1 MKTIL
6 AASLIALM
14 SSSAVFAWESADI
27 EQLVGGVQEAL
38 NEIDDVTSAVGVTQ
52 EAVNAANLVS
62 LVDAG
67 GLDEIAQG
75 SWLEQ
80 DAENSI
86 DSGGS
91 YMWWSWH
98 PDYAVIKDVTQSAT
112 NVANSVSLGTD
123 VVDTPEGALY
133 LDKIKQGAFVDQYA
147 TNDIE
152 TAYTVEDVSQS
163 AVNAA
168 NLISSDVATEDLYKV
183 KQFAVGDQ
191 DAYNTIVFKKSI
203 DGNATEVVG
212 EATVVIPSTQDATN
226 VVNSVSVQSVS
237 KTLAQFSAVEQDA
250 KNVADSVG
258 SNSNVWDFN
267 QTAVNATN
275 LVSIGA
281 INDTLDISQVA
292 FASQEASNLLDA
304 NGTVEQVVQSA
315 TNVAN
320 SIGSLD

>member
-1 MKTIL
+1 
-6 AASLIALM
+6 M
-14 SSSAVFAWESADI
+14 SSSAALAESADI
-27 EQLVGGVQEAL
+27 LQLVGGVQEAL

-91 YMWWSWH
+91 YIWWSWH

-123 VVDTPEGALY
+123 VVDAPEGALY
-133 LDKIKQGAFVDQYA
+133 LDEIKQGAFVDQYA

-168 NLISSDVATEDLYKV
+168 NLISVDVATSELKDIV
-183 KQFAVGDQ
+183 QFAVGDQ

-212 EATVVIPSTQDATN
+212 EATVVIPSTQSATN

>member
-6 AASLIALM
+6 AASLVALM
-14 SSSAVFAWESADI
+14 SSSAALAESADI
-27 EQLVGGVQEAL
+27 LQLVGGVQEAL

-91 YMWWSWH
+91 YIWWSWH

-123 VVDTPEGALY
+123 VVDAPEGALY
-133 LDKIKQGAFVDQYA
+133 LDEIKQGAFVDQYA

-168 NLISSDVATEDLYKV
+168 NLISVDVATSELKDIV
-183 KQFAVGDQ
+183 QFAVGDQ

-212 EATVVIPSTQDATN
+212 EATVVIPSTQSATN

>member
-86 DSGGS
+86 ESGWDWVPFFGLQ
-91 YMWWSWH
+91 
-98 PDYAVIKDVTQSAT
+98 PDYAVITDVTQSAT
-112 NVANSVSLGTD
+112 NVANSVSLGTTGD
-123 VVDTPEGALY
+123 APEGALY